1 MKMAAVTLYNSAG
14 STCSQRVRFVLA
26 AKGIEFEKHDLNLL
40 AGDQLKPEYLKI
52 NPNGVV
58 PTLVHNGTVVTD
70 SSVIIEYLDEVFPQ
84 PERFVPADAGRRAAM
99 RSLMRFIDEVPTP
112 AVRVPSFN
120 LAFISAFRGMDE
132 QEFVA
137 VANAKPLRK
146 EFMLAMGRTGFS
158 DADMAQALDR
168 LGRSM
173 RRMNE
178 EITNLHDPGAG
189 HCLLQASQHQVENLR
204 IVIYDALDV
213 LQQQVPDES
222 LNRINLYFP
231 DPWPKKRHH
240 KRRIVQRDF
249 LRLVAKKLIT
259 RGSLHIATDWEN
271 YAQHIDEILASETP
285 FRIAERREH
294 GGENAL
300 DRPMTKFE
308 RRGLGKGHRIWDWR
322 LVKISF

>member
-1 MKMAAVTLYNSAG
+1 MTAAQSRALEDLWPRYGIDFCESPLDLDRVFGRSAD
-14 STCSQRVRFVLA
+14 RVLEIGFGDGESLVQQSVANPHDDYL
-26 AKGIEFEKHDLNLL
+26 GIE
-40 AGDQLKPEYLKI
+40 
-52 NPNGVV
+52 V
-58 PTLVHNGTVVTD
+58 
-70 SSVIIEYLDEVFPQ
+70 
-84 PERFVPADAGRRAAM
+84 
-99 RSLMRFIDEVPTP
+99 
-112 AVRVPSFN
+112 
-120 LAFISAFRGMDE
+120 
-132 QEFVA
+132 
-137 VANAKPLRK
+137 
-146 EFMLAMGRTGFS
+146 
-158 DADMAQALDR
+158 
-168 LGRSM
+168 
-173 RRMNE
+173 
-178 EITNLHDPGAG
+178 HDPGAG

-322 LVKISF
+322 LVKNSF